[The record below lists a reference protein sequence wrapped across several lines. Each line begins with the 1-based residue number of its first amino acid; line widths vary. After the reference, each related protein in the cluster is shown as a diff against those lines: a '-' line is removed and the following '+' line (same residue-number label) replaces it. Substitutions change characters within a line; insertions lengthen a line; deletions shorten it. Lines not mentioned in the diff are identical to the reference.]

1 MLKKKYN
8 KSIVASGHELVSGA
22 AADILRAGGNA
33 YDAVVAAGFAGAVA
47 EQTLTSLGGGGFL
60 LARTAGGHKPC
71 EEIFFDFFVD
81 TPGRGLKEEVDPHF
95 FPVTVDFGGSEQDF
109 NIGLGSVA
117 VPGILKGLLHVHDR
131 LGRMDLGDVL
141 YPAIT
146 LAQGHRLNEFQAGF
160 LHLLHPIMTMTGTGR
175 ELYEPGGNYMQ
186 PGDVLRNHAM
196 ADFLDQLVV
205 DKGESFY
212 SGEIARHIARDMRE
226 GQGLLTFD
234 DLAGYRVI
242 ERKPLAASFRGRT
255 LLTGPPPSLGGSL
268 IALSLALLENMDYA
282 KVWGSTEH
290 LLRTTGLMEEVERLR
305 DQGVCTPE
313 TLATYLAEGKIPGAV
328 ERIRLF
334 SRGTTHIS
342 ISDTEGNVA
351 SMTCSNGEG
360 SGYFAPNTGVML
372 NNMMGE
378 DDLHPEGFHSAP
390 AGVRV
395 GSMMSP
401 SVLLN
406 GDEVELV
413 IGSGGSKR
421 IRTAITQVLT
431 QLVDFKREPELAVQ
445 SPRLHYDGEVL
456 QVEPGFEAEA
466 VASLEKKVPVNIW
479 QEKSMYFGGVHI
491 VVPGQAG
498 VGDHRRG
505 GSVMVVEP

>member
-1 MLKKKYN
+1 MSKYK
-8 KSIVASGHELVSGA
+8 KSIVATGHELVSGA
-22 AADILRAGGNA
+22 AAEILRAGGNA
-33 YDAVVAAGFAGAVA
+33 FDAAVAAGFAGAVA

-60 LARTAGGHKPC
+60 LARTAGSRKVAR
-71 EEIFFDFFVD
+71 EIFFDFFVD
-81 TPGRGLKEEVDPHF
+81 TPGRGLTHEVDPHF

-117 VPGILKGLLHVHDR
+117 VPGILKGLLHVHER

-141 YPAIT
+141 FPAIT
-146 LAQGHRLNEFQAGF
+146 LAKGHELNEFQASF
-160 LHLLHPIMTMTGTGR
+160 LHLLHPIMTMTETGR
-175 ELYEPGGNYMQ
+175 KLYEPGGTYMQ
-186 PGDVLRNHAM
+186 PHDTLENPGMVA
-196 ADFLDQLVV
+196 FLKQVASDR
-205 DKGESFY
+205 GESFY
-212 SGEIARHIARDMRE
+212 CGEIAKQIERDMRE
-226 GQGLLTFD
+226 GQGLLTYE

-268 IALSLALLENMDYA
+268 IALSLALLEDLEVPA
-282 KVWGSTEH
+282 VWGSAEH
-290 LLRTTGLMEEVERLR
+290 LLRTTGLMEEVESLR
-305 DQGVCTPE
+305 DQGVCTPKA
-313 TLATYLAEGKIPGAV
+313 LAAYLADGKIPAST

-342 ISDTEGNVA
+342 IADHEGNVA

-360 SGYFAPNTGVML
+360 SGYFAPGTGVML

-378 DDLHPEGFHSAP
+378 DDLHPDGFHSAP

-421 IRTAITQVLT
+421 IRTAMTQVLT
-431 QLVDFKREPELAVQ
+431 QLVDFKREPGLTVQ
-445 SPRLHYDGEVL
+445 SPRLHYDGEIL
-456 QVEPGFEAEA
+456 QIEPGFDPVA
-466 VASLEKKVPVNIW
+466 VDALKERIPVNIW
-479 QEKSMYFGGVHI
+479 QETSMYFGGVHV
-491 VVPGQAG
+491 VVPGQVG

-505 GSVMVVEP
+505 GSVAVVEV